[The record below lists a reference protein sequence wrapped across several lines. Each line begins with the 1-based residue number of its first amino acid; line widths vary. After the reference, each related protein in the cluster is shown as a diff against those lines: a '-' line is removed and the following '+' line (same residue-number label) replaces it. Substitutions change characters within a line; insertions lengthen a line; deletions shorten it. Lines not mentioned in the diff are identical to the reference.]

1 MMTERENQHSTP
13 LDPAGVFPFRRGI
26 YGGMYRDRLWT
37 MRQYSGFGGP
47 EQTNARFRD
56 VIAGGGTGLSL
67 AFDLPTQLGL
77 DSDNPLSL
85 GEVGRTGV
93 AIDTVADMRRVFD
106 GIDLAAI
113 STSMTINAPAA
124 VLLAFYVVAAESA
137 GAGVDRADL
146 RGTVQNDILKEYI
159 ARGTYIYPPQPS
171 LRLVRDL
178 FAWCA
183 NEVPRWNAISVSGYH
198 IREAGATAVQELT
211 FTLGN
216 GRTYVEHLVAA
227 GQDVNRVGEQ
237 LSFFFSVDNGFL
249 EEIAKF
255 RAARVL
261 WAELMKEEFGAN
273 EKAARL
279 RFHCQVA
286 GSTLTAQ
293 QPLNNAVR
301 VAVQALAAVLGG
313 TQSLHT
319 NSIDEALGL
328 PTDETARLALR
339 TQQVIAEETGV
350 TDYVDPLGGS
360 EAIERLTDRYID
372 ETHALWKRI
381 EEEGGMLAA
390 VESGRIQAWIQQSA
404 YQHQRSVESCDT
416 VIVGVNKHTVE
427 DEQPPAV
434 LKIDPALERKA
445 VERLKAHR
453 AGRDQTTCDAALSA
467 LTAAARGDENLM
479 PLIVKAAQ
487 TDATVGE
494 ICQAMKTVFGEH
506 IATSGLNA

>member
-1 MMTERENQHSTP
+1 MTEPENHHDTP
-13 LDPAGVFPFRRGI
+13 LEPAGVFPYRRGI
-26 YGGMYRDRLWT
+26 YGGMYRDHIWT

-47 EQTNARFRD
+47 TQTNARFRD

-77 DSDNPLSL
+77 DSDDPLSL

-93 AIDTVADMRRVFD
+93 AIDTVADMQRVFD
-106 GIDLAAI
+106 GIDLTAI
-113 STSMTINAPAA
+113 STSMTINAPAT

-137 GAGVDRADL
+137 GVNRADL

-159 ARGTYIYPPQPS
+159 ARGTYIFPPQPS

-183 NEVPRWNAISVSGYH
+183 HEVPTWNAISVSGYH
-198 IREAGATAVQELT
+198 IREAGATAVQELA
-211 FTLGN
+211 FTLGD
-216 GRTYVEHLVAA
+216 GRAYVEHLVAA

-237 LSFFFSVDNGFL
+237 ISFFFSVDNGFL

-261 WAELMKEEFGAN
+261 WAELMKEEFGAS
-273 EKAARL
+273 ETAARL

-293 QPLNNAVR
+293 QPLSNSVR

-360 EAIERLTDRYID
+360 EAIEQLTDRYIE
-372 ETHALWKRI
+372 ETRSLWKRI

-390 VESGRIQAWIQQSA
+390 IESGRIQAWVQQSA
-404 YQHQRSVESCDT
+404 YRHQRSVESGDT
-416 VIVGVNKHTVE
+416 VIVGVNKHTIE
-427 DEQPPAV
+427 DEHPPAV
-434 LKIDPALERKA
+434 LKIDPALEREA

-453 AGRDQTTCDAALSA
+453 TGRDQTACNAALAA
-467 LTAAARGDENLM
+467 LTGAARGDDNLM
-479 PLIVKAAQ
+479 PLIVEAAQ
-487 TDATVGE
+487 ADATVGE
-494 ICQAMKTVFGEH
+494 ICRAMKSVFGEY